1 MRALILFLTALLALP
16 AWAQEDAMK
25 NLPGYV
31 DFGQLNELF
40 GEPSVQIAVG
50 PSLLGMVGALS
61 ASEDP
66 DTAAL
71 FKRLKGVRIHVFENP
86 SLTSGAA
93 DYIKT
98 ISSRLSAAGWES
110 VAVVNS
116 AEEQLRIFMKMNDVV
131 VEGLTVMTV
140 EKGEATFINV
150 IGNLTPAEL
159 DKVMDKFG
167 TGLSGDDDADE
178 DAGDNADA
186 DAGDRQDENEA
197 DTVPKAGAKTGAKTR
212 K

>member
-1 MRALILFLTALLALP
+1 MRALILFLTVLLALP

-50 PSLLGMVGALS
+50 PSLLNMVGALS
-61 ASEDP
+61 ASDDP
-66 DTAAL
+66 ETAAL
-71 FKRLKGVRIHVFENP
+71 FKRLKGVRIHVFESP

-93 DYIKT
+93 DYVKT

-110 VAVVNS
+110 VAMVNS
-116 AEEQLRIFMKMNDVV
+116 AEEQLRIFMKISGDV

-140 EKGEATFINV
+140 EEGEATFINV

-178 DAGDNADA
+178 DAGADA

-197 DTVPKAGAKTGAKTR
+197 DTVPKAGAKTR